1 MEMGKTFEGG
11 VIPVQEQPRRVSAWD
26 HVNETVGSYNPFE
39 AFERED
45 RF

>member
-1 MEMGKTFEGG
+1 MEATFKGG

-39 AFERED
+39 SFERED